1 MAVPKKKT
9 SQHRKRT
16 RHSMRQRLQ
25 LKKLE
30 NRVQLVKSA
39 DSGEYAMAHH
49 VCLKSGM
56 YKGKQVLTIKAKGSK
71 SKVVDA

>member
-9 SQHRKRT
+9 SQHRKRR

-56 YKGKQVLTIKAKGSK
+56 YKGKQVLTVKTKSK
-71 SKVVDA
+71 SKIIDA